1 MFDVQKIG
9 KMRKKLGLTQKQ
21 LASLAGVSQS
31 LIAKIESGKI
41 DPAYSKV
48 TQIILA
54 LEREENKGKK
64 TVTDVMT
71 RKIFSLKPNDNVSKA
86 IRMMREE
93 DISQLPVMHEGK
105 CVGSISEN
113 SILELVAEGA
123 NLKKTKVDDVMQD
136 TFPLI
141 PSNSYADVLVDLLKH
156 FPAVL
161 IEKDGKLIGIVTKAD
176 LLKAI

>member
-9 KMRKKLGLTQKQ
+9 KMRKQLGLTQKQ

-48 TQIILA
+48 AQIVLA
-54 LEREENKGKK
+54 LEHEENKGKK

-71 RKIFSLKPNDNVSKA
+71 RKIFSLNPEDSISKA
-86 IRMMREE
+86 IKLMRSEG
-93 DISQLPVMHEGK
+93 ISQLPVMKGGK
-105 CVGSISEN
+105 CIGSISEN

-123 NLKKTKVDDVMQD
+123 NLKSTKVAEVMQD

-161 IEKDGKLIGIVTKAD
+161 IEKDGKLMGIVTKAD